1 MSNPLLQIYISRNPF
16 TSERRLCIMA
26 STVTAFACL
35 LCSYSSD
42 RKSNLESHVKTIHE
56 KVKVS
61 M

>member
-1 MSNPLLQIYISRNPF
+1 MSS
-16 TSERRLCIMA
+16 A
-26 STVTAFACL
+26 VTAFACL

-61 M
+61 EFVTCLQTSFAFESCHLNLSFTL

>member
-1 MSNPLLQIYISRNPF
+1 
-16 TSERRLCIMA
+16 MA

-61 M
+61 EFVACLQTSLAFSL